1 MNKKGIVRIIE
12 AFFAVLIIA
21 GALIFVYT
29 SQIKKVDESAS
40 ILNIEKIIL
49 DKISYEDDLREAV
62 LNSYLHFD
70 ETIETN
76 FKDYNDIVARNSQIA
91 SYNQLNDTIT
101 DLLTNSKVLENYE
114 FMFQVCELN
123 EVCGLEHSASFYT
136 KNEIYASEKSISSTL
151 SEYNPRKIRLFIW
164 RKEW

>member
-114 FMFQVCELN
+114 FRFRVCELN
-123 EVCGLEHSASFYT
+123 EICGLEHSASTYT
-136 KNEIYASEKSISSTL
+136 KYEIYASEKSISSSLET
-151 SEYNPRKIRLFIW
+151 YGPRKIRLFIW
-164 RKEW
+164 RKD